1 MKDQEACDIQNTA
14 LLKTQDA
21 ARNSREVLGLPV
33 VIVAGL
39 SGSGKSTVLQV
50 FEDMNYFKLD
60 GLPPEL
66 LADTVSVLNHDS
78 LSRYRG
84 IVVGM
89 DLRQKVFVED
99 FHRAMNRL
107 FAGGPQP
114 VLLFVEAEPE
124 VIIRRYATTRRPHPL
139 EREGI
144 SLESSIAEE
153 RRRLA
158 PIRDMAD
165 VAIDTSRLSIHDL
178 RRLVQK
184 RWRSP
189 AKDARLRNM
198 RVNLVSFGFKYGL
211 PADAEMVFDL
221 RMLQNPYFDP
231 LLRPLSGKDKLVS
244 DYVLEQE
251 PGREFFAQLLEF
263 IRTALQLFEKEGRYR
278 VTIALGCTGGRH
290 RSVAVAEAVGRA
302 LKKMD
307 YAVTIEHRHMDLG

>member
-1 MKDQEACDIQNTA
+1 MKNQEASDIQKTA
-14 LLKTQDA
+14 LPETQGA
-21 ARNSREVLGLPV
+21 ARMPQKTLGLPV

-89 DLRQKVFVED
+89 DLRQKAFVED
-99 FHRAMNRL
+99 FHKAMSRL
-107 FAGGPQP
+107 FAGGPAP
-114 VLLFVEAEPE
+114 VLLYVEADSE

-144 SLESSIAEE
+144 SLERSIAEE

-165 VAIDTSRLSIHDL
+165 LVLDTSRLSIHDL

-251 PGREFFAQLLEF
+251 PGREFFAQLLDF